1 MYNKQR
7 LGEILIHSQKVTPED
22 IKRALKLQQ
31 DKGGRIGELLVSI
44 DACSGADIAA
54 ALSTQLDYPYITEI
68 DTNELDLMMLVPL
81 QLSFCREN
89 QILPLRRQGDTVD
102 VALEDP
108 LNFEVLDEIRLLLGL
123 QVNPILAP
131 RGVLLEAINA
141 AFERKSRDIG
151 GGFADIDDEDG
162 PSAEENDIESG
173 VKDLIDEDGDD
184 EAPVIRFVN
193 SLFIQAIRE
202 RASDIHIEPG
212 EKELRVRFRVDGVLK
227 QVANPP
233 RRFLSSIITRIKI
246 MSELDIAEKRKPQD
260 GRIRIKMAGKDVDV
274 RVATAPSA
282 HGERITMRMLDKSAM
297 KLNVRDIGFAP
308 DHLDNLL
315 RLIKRPH
322 GIILVTGPT
331 GSGKTTTLY
340 SCLSEINR
348 PDLNL
353 LTIEDPVEYQ
363 LDGISQM
370 QVNAKIDLT
379 FASGLRSYLRHDPD
393 VIMVGEIRD
402 AETAEMAIKASLT
415 GHLVFSTLHTNDAAG
430 AFTRLTDM
438 GVQPFLVAS
447 TVAATLAQRLVR
459 RLCPECKEPF
469 RPNHE
474 ELIELGLTSEDI
486 MHKTPNNHIY
496 RPKEGGCDTCVGL
509 GYKGRA
515 GIYEMLLVTDPV
527 RRLVMNRADSGTIKR
542 EAAHE
547 GMRSIRED
555 GAMKVLAGITSIE
568 EVLRVTAE
576 GFEDDEAAAE

>member
-7 LGEILIHSQKVTPED
+7 LGEILVQRQKVTAEQV
-22 IKRALKLQQ
+22 KQGLKLQQ
-31 DKGGRIGELLVSI
+31 DKGGRIGEVLISME
-44 DACSGADIAA
+44 ACTGVDVAE
-54 ALSTQLDYPYITEI
+54 ALSIQLDYPFVQEI
-68 DTNELDLMMLVPL
+68 DTDKLDLSLLVPL
-81 QLSFCREN
+81 QLGFCREN
-89 QILPLRRQGDTVD
+89 MILPLQRHESHVD
-102 VALEDP
+102 VAIYDP
-108 LNFEVLDEIRLLLGL
+108 LNFEVLDEIRILLGL
-123 QVNPILAP
+123 EAHPIIAP
-131 RGVLLEAINA
+131 RGMLIESINA

-162 PSAEENDIESG
+162 PSAEEADIESG

-227 QVANPP
+227 SVANPP
-233 RRFLSSIITRIKI
+233 RRFLSSIITRVKI

-260 GRIRIKMAGKDVDV
+260 GRIRIKMAGKDVDI

-297 KLNVRDIGFAP
+297 KLNVREIGFAP
-308 DHLDNLL
+308 DHLDTLL

-370 QVNAKIDLT
+370 QVNPKIDLT

-459 RLCPECKEPF
+459 RLCPDCKEAY
-469 RPNHE
+469 RPNNE
-474 ELIELGLTSEDI
+474 ELLEIGLTPDDLRY
-486 MHKTPNNHIY
+486 KTPNGHIF
-496 RPKEGGCDTCVGL
+496 RPREGGCDTCVGL

-515 GIYEMLLVTDPV
+515 GLYELLNVSDPV

-542 EAAHE
+542 EACHE
-547 GMRSIRED
+547 GMRTLRED
-555 GAMKVLAGITSIE
+555 GAMKVLQGTTSIE

-576 GFEDDEAAAE
+576 GFEDEESAA

>member
-1 MYNKQR
+1 MYMRQR
-7 LGEILIHSQKVTPED
+7 LGEILIAKEHVTAEQL
-22 IKRALKLQQ
+22 KRALAVQRER
-31 DKGGRIGELLVSI
+31 GGRIGEVLIAL
-44 DACSGADIAA
+44 DACTGAAVA
-54 ALSTQLDYPYITEI
+54 EALSEQLDYPYVTEI
-68 DTNELDLMMLVPL
+68 DVNALDLALLAPL
-81 QLSFCREN
+81 QLGFCRGN
-89 QILPLRRQGDTVD
+89 LILPLRRDEDAID
-102 VALEDP
+102 VAIADP
-108 LNFEVLDEIRLLLGL
+108 LNFEVLDEIRLLLRYEA
-123 QVNPILAP
+123 QPVIAP
-131 RGVLLEAINA
+131 KGMLIEAINA

-151 GGFADIDDEDG
+151 GGFADIDDEES
-162 PSAEENDIESG
+162 PTVSESDIESG

-227 QVANPP
+227 QVATPP
-233 RRFLSSIITRIKI
+233 RRFLSSIITRVKI

-260 GRIRIKMAGKDVDV
+260 GRIRIKMAGKDVDI

-297 KLNVRDIGFAP
+297 RLDVRDIGFAP

-322 GIILVTGPT
+322 GIVLVTGPT

-370 QVNAKIDLT
+370 QVNPKIDLT

-459 RLCPECKEPF
+459 RLCSGCKDAYQPTS
-469 RPNHE
+469 E
-474 ELIELGLTSEDI
+474 ELREIGLTLDDLRYKAPEAL
-486 MHKTPNNHIY
+486 IY
-496 RPKEGGCDTCVGL
+496 RPEPGGCELCVGL

-515 GIYEMLLVTDPV
+515 GIYELLMVSDPL
-527 RRLVMNRADSGTIKR
+527 RRLIMNRADSGTIKR
-542 EAAHE
+542 EACHE
-547 GMRSIRED
+547 GMRTLRED
-555 GAMKVLAGITSIE
+555 GAMKVLAGLTSIE